1 MLKMIKSDS
10 FIEKG
15 EKRKPIYFHK
25 GLNVVMGNDT
35 GANSIGK
42 STFLMIIDFIFGGED
57 YINKSVD
64 TQEEVG
70 THSFEFVF
78 EFDNVNYYFSRSTGD
93 FTKITKC
100 DSNFTPLKDISID
113 DYNKFL
119 AKKYHLDIEGLT
131 FRGAVSKFFRIY
143 GRDTYDENHP
153 IKSALREPDSV
164 AIDGMIKLFNKY
176 SKIAEKKK
184 SFENAKDEESVFK
197 KARKYEFILSVNN
210 KKSFDE
216 NKKRIEIL
224 QNELKELASDSSD
237 GLLEID
243 SLKAKEIAEL
253 RLKLSHYKR
262 QKALISSQLKNAE
275 LDKNFSKSSYQN
287 DYEQLLEFFPE
298 INQERLEEIESFHRK
313 ISRILNKEFKEN
325 EDKLLSLLE
334 ITNSKIVEFESQ
346 LKNQKSLPNVT
357 QAILEKYSNI
367 QNELTNLQKANANF
381 IKLDELKAKKDIL
394 KSALDNLIVE
404 VITQFQAEL
413 NDRMHQ
419 LNDEIY
425 NGRKTSPTL
434 NISDAN
440 HYKFF
445 TPKDGGTGSK
455 YKGLVLFDLA
465 VMELTRL
472 PAIIHDSILL
482 KQIEDY
488 ALEKILQL
496 YTKTCKQVFI
506 ALDKGASYTKEAQKI
521 LAENIVL
528 TLEPGGS
535 ELFGRAWNEIST
547 IPDSNNKIKN

>member
-1 MLKMIKSDS
+1 MLKMIKSNS
-10 FIEKG
+10 FIKNG
-15 EKRKPIYFHK
+15 KRRNPICFHT

-42 STFLMIIDFIFGGED
+42 STFLMIIDFIFGGDD

-78 EFDNVNYYFSRSTGD
+78 EFNNKNYYFSRSTGD
-93 FTKITKC
+93 FTKITVC
-100 DSNFTPLKDISID
+100 NSDFSPLKEISID

-119 AKKYHLDIEGLT
+119 TKKYHLDLPGLT
-131 FRGAVSKFFRIY
+131 FRGAVSKFFRVY
-143 GRDTYDENHP
+143 GRDTYDEDHP
-153 IKSALREPDSV
+153 IKSALREPDSA
-164 AIDGMIKLFNKY
+164 AIDGMIKLFDKY
-176 SKIAEKKK
+176 SIIADKKK
-184 SFENAKDEESVFK
+184 IYEIAKDEESAFK

-210 KKSFDE
+210 KKSFEE
-216 NKKRIEIL
+216 NNKRIDEL
-224 QNELKELASDSSD
+224 QNELKELSNDNSE

-243 SLKAKEIAEL
+243 SLRAKEITNL
-253 RLKLSHYKR
+253 RVNLSRYKR

-275 LDKNFSKSSYQN
+275 LDKNFSKISYQN

-298 INQERLEEIESFHRK
+298 INKERLDEIETFHRK

-325 EDKLLSLLE
+325 EDNLLNLLE
-334 ITNSKIVEFESQ
+334 ITNSKIWELESQ
-346 LKNQKSLPNVT
+346 VKDQKALPNVA

-367 QNELTNLQKANANF
+367 HNELNSLKKANDNF
-381 IKLDELKAKKDIL
+381 MKADELKAKKDSL
-394 KSALDNLIVE
+394 KSALDNLTID

-413 NDRMHQ
+413 NNKMQQ

-425 NGRKTSPTL
+425 SGRRTSPTL

-465 VMELTRL
+465 VMKLTRL
-472 PAIIHDSILL
+472 PVIIHDSILL

-496 YTKTCKQVFI
+496 YTNTDKQVFI
-506 ALDKGASYTKEAQKI
+506 ALDKGPSYTMEAQEI
-521 LAENIVL
+521 LKQNIVL

-535 ELFGRAWNEIST
+535 ELFGRAWNLITPNHKE
-547 IPDSNNKIKN
+547 DR

>member
-10 FIEKG
+10 FIKNG
-15 EKRKPIYFHK
+15 ETRKPIYFHK

-42 STFLMIIDFIFGGED
+42 STFLMIIDFVFGGED

-70 THSFEFVF
+70 THSFEFIF
-78 EFDNVNYYFSRSTGD
+78 EFNNESYYFSRSTED
-93 FTKITKC
+93 FTKITVC
-100 DSNFTPLKDISID
+100 DSNFSPLQDISID

-119 AKKYHLDIEGLT
+119 ADKYHLNLPGLT

-143 GRDTYDENHP
+143 GRDTCDENHP
-153 IKSALREPDSV
+153 LKSALREPDSA

-176 SKIAEKKK
+176 SIIADKKK
-184 SFENAKDEESVFK
+184 AYEDAKDEESVFK

-210 KKSFDE
+210 KKSFEE
-216 NKKRIEIL
+216 NRKRIDEL
-224 QNELKELASDSSD
+224 QSELIDLSNDSSD

-243 SLKAKEIAEL
+243 SLRAKEIANL
-253 RLKLSHYKR
+253 RINLSHYKR
-262 QKALISSQLKNAE
+262 QKALISSQLKSAE
-275 LDKNFSKSSYQN
+275 MDKNFSKASYQN

-298 INQERLEEIESFHRK
+298 INQKRLEEIETFHRK

-325 EDKLLSLLE
+325 EENLLNLLE
-334 ITNSKIVEFESQ
+334 ITNSKIQELESQ
-346 LKNQKSLPNVT
+346 VKDQKSLPNVA
-357 QAILEKYSNI
+357 QAILEKYSKI
-367 QNELTNLQKANANF
+367 QNELTNLKKANDNF
-381 IKLDELKAKKDIL
+381 IKSDELKAKKDAL
-394 KSALDNLIVE
+394 KSALDNLIID
-404 VITQFQAEL
+404 VIAQFQAEL
-413 NDRMHQ
+413 NNQMHQ

-425 NGRKTSPTL
+425 NGKKTSPTL

-472 PAIIHDSILL
+472 PVIIHDSILL

-496 YTKTCKQVFI
+496 YTNTNKQVFI
-506 ALDKGASYTKEAQKI
+506 ALDKGASYTEEAQKT
-521 LAENIVL
+521 LKQNTVL

-535 ELFGRAWNEIST
+535 ELFGRAWNEIAPNHEES
-547 IPDSNNKIKN
+547 K